1 MQDKRRRILILGG
14 TGEGRNLATRA
25 FQTFPRDVEIITSYA
40 GRTKRNKIP
49 PGTIREGGFG
59 GVEGLKTFIKN
70 ESIDV
75 LIDATHPFAKTIS
88 NHATIAARDA
98 GCPHLILRRPN
109 WVMPKI
115 AQIINFSQMAEV
127 ANCSAIQGKRVFL
140 SSGTQGLQSLA
151 KLKNVW
157 FLVRLITKP
166 DEFLPLANHKVIIDS
181 PPFVEEQELA
191 LLEEHKIDLMVSKH
205 SGGTL
210 PAKITA
216 ATKLKIPI
224 ILIHQ
229 PPSPVGRKTKRIEEA
244 LAWLKAR
251 L

>member
-1 MQDKRRRILILGG
+1 MQYKRRRILILGG
-14 TGEGRNLATRA
+14 TGEGRKLATRA
-25 FQTFPRDVEIITSYA
+25 FQTFQKDVEIISSYA
-40 GRTKRNKIP
+40 GRTKRTKTP

-59 GVEGLKTFIKN
+59 GIDGLKTFIIDQ
-70 ESIDV
+70 SIDV

-88 NHATIAARDA
+88 NHAAIAARDL

-109 WVMPKI
+109 WVMPKN

-127 ANCSAIQGKRVFL
+127 ANCLSIQGKRVFL

-166 DEFLPLANHKVIIDS
+166 DEFLPLAHHKVIIEC
-181 PPFVEEQELA
+181 PPFVEKQEIA

-205 SGGTL
+205 SGGRL

-224 ILIHQ
+224 FLIQQ
-229 PPSPVGRKTKRIEEA
+229 PPPPVGRKTKRIEEA
-244 LAWLKAR
+244 LTWLRAR

>member
-1 MQDKRRRILILGG
+1 
-14 TGEGRNLATRA
+14 
-25 FQTFPRDVEIITSYA
+25 
-40 GRTKRNKIP
+40 
-49 PGTIREGGFG
+49 
-59 GVEGLKTFIKN
+59 
-70 ESIDV
+70 
-75 LIDATHPFAKTIS
+75 
-88 NHATIAARDA
+88 
-98 GCPHLILRRPN
+98 
-109 WVMPKI
+109 
-115 AQIINFSQMAEV
+115 MAEV
-127 ANCSAIQGKRVFL
+127 AKFSAIQGKRVFL

-166 DEFLPLANHKVIIDS
+166 DELLPLPNHKVIIDT
-181 PPFVEEQELA
+181 PPFVEEQEIA

-205 SGGTL
+205 SGGSL

-229 PPSPVGRKTKRIEEA
+229 PPPPVGRKTTCIEEA
-244 LAWLKAR
+244 LVWLKAR